1 LLRDK
6 PSRNTV
12 GLIAKG
18 HAMSRRLIPSAL
30 LAIVAGAIC
39 WISARDVATQSG
51 TPAYGVTDLGVERVP
66 LAVSPGAFPSIQGYT
81 LGPNGGFR
89 AFSGNVA
96 GGLHDLGTLGGL
108 ASQAHGSYFGS
119 AVVGTAQVPSNAF
132 HAFVQD
138 GVFPNS
144 PFGTLARSADR

>member
-18 HAMSRRLIPSAL
+18 HAMSRRLISSAL
-30 LAIVAGAIC
+30 PAIVVG
-39 WISARDVATQSG
+39 
-51 TPAYGVTDLGVERVP
+51 
-66 LAVSPGAFPSIQGYT
+66 AVSPGAFPSIQGYIE
-81 LGPNGGFR
+81 GPSGGFR

-96 GGLHDLGTLGGL
+96 GGLHDLGTLGGGS
-108 ASQAHGSYFGS
+108 SQARGSYFGS

-138 GVFPNS
+138 GSFRMS
-144 PFGTLARSADR
+144 PFGTWARSADR